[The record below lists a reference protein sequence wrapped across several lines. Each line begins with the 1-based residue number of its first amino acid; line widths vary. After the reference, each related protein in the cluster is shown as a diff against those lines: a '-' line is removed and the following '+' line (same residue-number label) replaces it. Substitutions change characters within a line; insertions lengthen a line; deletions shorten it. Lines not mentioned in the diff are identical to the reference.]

1 MDWAEISNRAMEF
14 IRKYRYVILVL
25 LAGIF
30 LLALPEG
37 DAQQQQTVEPAEQT
51 TLQPSLASSLE
62 DILSKIEGAGKVRV
76 LLTQAEGEQTLYQTD
91 EDITTGE
98 MSSDVRRETV
108 IITDGSR
115 GEAGLIRQVNPPIYL
130 GAIILCQGADSA
142 KVRLDIV
149 EAVSSV
155 TALSSDNITV
165 LKMK

>member
-1 MDWAEISNRAMEF
+1 MDWAGISNKWMEYAK
-14 IRKYRYVILVL
+14 KYRYVLLVV

-30 LLALPEG
+30 LMALPEG
-37 DAQQQQTVEPAEQT
+37 EEKQPETVSPAAEST
-51 TLQPSLASSLE
+51 VQPSLAASLE
-62 DILSKIEGAGKVRV
+62 DILGKIEGAGKVQV

-98 MSSDVRRETV
+98 ISGDIRRETV

-115 GEAGLIRQVNPPIYL
+115 GEAGLIRQVNPPTYL
-130 GAIILCQGADSA
+130 GAIVLCQGADSA
-142 KVRLDIV
+142 KVRLAIV

-155 TALSSDNITV
+155 TALSSDSITV